1 MDGEVSSYLWTIDGV
16 EVSGSTIDVIMGPG
30 PHSISLT
37 VTDNMQEIQS
47 STSSIVYDD
56 PQTALS
62 LVATLDGDQVRLVW
76 AGTSDEYRIYR
87 STTPISSVVGL
98 TMFDEIPVWGEPI
111 PTPLT
116 HIGSTTYKEWSE
128 PVPVAT
134 TLYYVVTSVVQNQ
147 EIVWIVD
154 GQNHASVDATPIASS
169 SQESAEQASPIIS
182 LTVSGL
188 MATLGV
194 LSLIFAVTEARRKS
208 E

>member
-1 MDGEVSSYLWTIDGV
+1 
-16 EVSGSTIDVIMGPG
+16 
-30 PHSISLT
+30 
-37 VTDNMQEIQS
+37 MQEIQS
-47 STSSIVYDD
+47 STSSTVYGE

-62 LVATLDGDQVRLVW
+62 LTATLEGDQVRLVW

-98 TMFDEIPVWGEPI
+98 TMFDEIPAWGEPI

-116 HIGSTTYKEWSE
+116 HIGSTSYQEWSE

-154 GQNHASVDATPIASS
+154 GQNHASVDATSIASS
-169 SQESAEQASPIIS
+169 SQESTEQASPIIS
-182 LTVSGL
+182 MTISGL

-194 LSLIFAVTEARRKS
+194 LSLIFALTEARRKS

>member
-1 MDGEVSSYLWTIDGV
+1 
-16 EVSGSTIDVIMGPG
+16 
-30 PHSISLT
+30 
-37 VTDNMQEIQS
+37 
-47 STSSIVYDD
+47 
-56 PQTALS
+56 
-62 LVATLDGDQVRLVW
+62 
-76 AGTSDEYRIYR
+76 
-87 STTPISSVVGL
+87 
-98 TMFDEIPVWGEPI
+98 MFDEIPEWGEPI

-116 HIGSTTYKEWSE
+116 DIGSTSYKEWSE

-154 GQNHASVDATPIASS
+154 GQNHVSVDATPIASS
-169 SQESAEQASPIIS
+169 SHESAEQASPIIS
-182 LTVSGL
+182 ITISGL

>member
-1 MDGEVSSYLWTIDGV
+1 
-16 EVSGSTIDVIMGPG
+16 MGPG

-37 VTDNMQEIQS
+37 VTDNMQEVQS
-47 STSSIVYDD
+47 STSSIVYDE
-56 PQTALS
+56 PQTPLS
-62 LVATLDGDQVRLVW
+62 LVATLDGDQVSLVW
-76 AGTSDEYRIYR
+76 AGSSDEYRIYR

-116 HIGSTTYKEWSE
+116 PVGSTTYQEWSE

-134 TLYYVVTSVVQNQ
+134 TLYYVVTSVVENQ
-147 EIVWIVD
+147 EVVWIVD
-154 GQNHASVDATPIASS
+154 GQNHISVDATSIASAT
-169 SQESAEQASPIIS
+169 QESTEEVSPTIS
-182 LTVSGL
+182 LAISGL